1 MIDAEIIQDGFYAI
15 SDMIRNLRVGI
26 FSKTNYLKNVDI
38 FRNIL
43 RRSFINQLANLF
55 DSKEV
60 KNSDINATIRG
71 EIRML
76 NFHLTAT
83 KDRRIDRIT
92 KYYYK
97 DCIAKIKEILDPK

>member
-1 MIDAEIIQDGFYAI
+1 MIDAEIIQDGFYAV

-38 FRNIL
+38 FRHNL
-43 RRSFINQLANLF
+43 QKSFINQLANLF
-55 DSKEV
+55 DSKEI

-83 KDRRIDRIT
+83 KDRRIDRIA